1 MTATSTMFHIAAE
14 FVSNNCA
21 SDGVPDPAC
30 INKAI
35 EDSGTAFKVAQSFFR
50 VVGVL
55 IVVWTLVSVIKA
67 IIGVK
72 TAEAIKKF
80 LGGILAAVLCFN
92 LRLPLD
98 LIQGVGSVISA
109 VVEEINNLLGGASK
123 KTPGK

>member
-1 MTATSTMFHIAAE
+1 MTITNTMLHFAAE
-14 FVSNNCA
+14 FVANTCPT
-21 SDGVPDPAC
+21 DGGGVPSADC
-30 INKAI
+30 VNKAI
-35 EDSGTAFKVAQSFFR
+35 NESGTAFKVAQSFFR

-55 IVVWTLVSVIKA
+55 IVVWTLISVVKA

-98 LIQGVGSVISA
+98 LITGVGSVFTA
-109 VVEEINNLLGGASK
+109 VVREINDLLSGASK
-123 KTPGK
+123 